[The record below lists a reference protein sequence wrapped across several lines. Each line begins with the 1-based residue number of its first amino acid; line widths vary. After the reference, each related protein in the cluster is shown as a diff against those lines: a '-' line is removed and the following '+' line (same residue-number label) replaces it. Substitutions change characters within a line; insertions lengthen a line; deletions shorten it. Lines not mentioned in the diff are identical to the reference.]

1 MATNNA
7 EDLEVLLADIDWST
21 VNHGA
26 LLSSTHTELEAI
38 TTAHI
43 DTLISC
49 TSKAQLLG
57 SQLQRSLSET
67 TQLCGLF
74 EDYKSKLKSMGEEI
88 AQIEQVSRG
97 LRMQT
102 VNQKKLLD
110 LVAEIITK
118 CSLDENHVVVLQRN
132 QFDNIE
138 KIKEASEALIKVQ
151 RVQFEDG
158 LSGIKAVAE
167 RQGQLS
173 RIREQFNMNL
183 SLHLADTIRKHVPL
197 KEFNLC

>member
-1 MATNNA
+1 MAITNT
-7 EDLEVLLADIDWST
+7 EDPEIFLADIDWST
-21 VNHGA
+21 VDYGT
-26 LLSSTHTELEAI
+26 LLSSTHTELETI

-57 SQLQRSLSET
+57 SQLQRSLNET

-74 EDYKSKLKSMGEEI
+74 EDYRNKLKSMGEEI

-110 LVAEIITK
+110 LVTEIISK
-118 CSLDENHVVVLQRN
+118 CSLDENHVKVLQGN
-132 QFDNIE
+132 WFEDIE
-138 KIKEASEALIKVQ
+138 KVREASGALIKVQ

-167 RQGQLS
+167 RQSQLS

-183 SLHLADTIRKHVPL
+183 SLHLADTIKKHVISYYLDPH
-197 KEFNLC
+197 